1 MEKVYILGGLRTP
14 IVTKNGR
21 FKTIRPEHL
30 GAAVLRELMHQY
42 HLQIVDGIFCGN
54 AVGTGGNIARLMA
67 LEAGAAPSV
76 PACTL
81 DMQCASAAAALDFA
95 FSRLAS
101 GQGDVYIAGGIE
113 SSSLQP
119 VRQYDPKD
127 ERYKVF
133 PQGCYK
139 TAQFSPGELSQ
150 TAMLEGAERTAQAEQ
165 VTRQE
170 LDEWVLRSHQR
181 AAAARKDGILQDC
194 ILPVQGWQK
203 DDGIRDRMSQRLLDR
218 LPPLLGRHSL
228 TTAGNSCLIN
238 DGAALAV
245 LCSERYIR
253 EHALQPQARLL
264 AVAAVGGEPSES
276 PRGAMRTADCLLG
289 RMGLS
294 YQDMAAIEFNE
305 AFAVIDVLFSRRFP
319 ELAERYNRFGGALAY
334 GHPYGASGT
343 ILLLHLLKSLQYVQ
357 GGYGILSIAGAGG
370 MGEAVLVEACR

>member
-21 FKTIRPEHL
+21 FKTIRPEQL
-30 GAAVLRELMHQY
+30 GAAVLRELMQRY
-42 HLQIVDGIFCGN
+42 HLQTVDGIFCGN

-127 ERYKVF
+127 DRYASF

-170 LDEWVLRSHQR
+170 LDEWVLCSHQR
-181 AAAARKDGILQDC
+181 AAAARREGILQDC

-203 DDGIRDRMSQRLLDR
+203 DDGIRERMSQRLLDR
-218 LPPLLGRHSL
+218 LPPLLGKHSL

-245 LCSERYIR
+245 LCSERYVR
-253 EHALQPQARLL
+253 EHTLQPQARIL

-276 PRGAMRTADCLLG
+276 PRGAMRTADCLLA

-294 YQDMAAIEFNE
+294 YQEMAAIEFNE